1 MKRII
6 ISILSLCLIANAG
19 MAVSAMEMNAS
30 VQTESVSSDINVSQD
45 NDTLIITGTGKGVIT
60 ELSVENPEKITN
72 VIIEEGV
79 TVIKENAFS
88 DFTSLKSVTIPKSVS
103 AIEKNNF
110 TGSGILLYVYNSSP
124 AYVYCKDNHINYSII
139 PEEPVYSGKCGEN
152 IEWNYKDNLITFSG
166 QGQMDAFFALIDQ
179 ESGQPWFSYRDDV
192 KAVKIEDNIENLG
205 WYAFS
210 DCGSLTE
217 IAFPKTIQTID
228 DNALAGTSSLSR
240 IYGYKATA
248 AQDYAVK
255 NNVQFIS
262 LDSDNCGD
270 VDGDNSITSYDAL
283 LALQLAAS
291 DNYTGVFAESSDL
304 DNDSEITSYDALL
317 ILQKITG
324 SVE

>member
-19 MAVSAMEMNAS
+19 IAVSAVEMNMS
-30 VQTESVSSDINVSQD
+30 VQTESVSSDIDVIQD

-60 ELSVENPEKITN
+60 ELSVENPEKITK
-72 VIIEEGV
+72 VIINEGI
-79 TVIKENAFS
+79 TVIAKDVFS

-124 AYVYCKDNHINYSII
+124 AYVYCKDNNINFSII
-139 PEEPVYSGKCGEN
+139 PEEPVYSGKCGED

-166 QGQMDAFFALIDQ
+166 YGKMDAFFGFMDR
-179 ESGQPWFSYRDDV
+179 EGQPWFSYRDDV

-217 IAFPKTIQTID
+217 IAFPETIQTID

-240 IYGYKATA
+240 IYGYKDTA

-255 NNVQFIS
+255 NNIQFIS
-262 LDSDNCGD
+262 LDNDNHGD
-270 VDGDNSITSYDAL
+270 VNGDNSITSYDAL
-283 LALQLAAS
+283 LALQLATS
-291 DNYTGVFAESSDL
+291 DNYTCVFAESSDL
-304 DNDSEITSYDALL
+304 DNDNEITSYDALI